1 MDTNRREPPLEG
13 DERTMLVGWLDFHR
27 ETLLLKTEGLNS
39 EQLAAR
45 PIAGSA
51 TSLLGLVRHLTE
63 IERTYFRRVYA
74 GHDVPELAF
83 GEDPFGE
90 TPEGDYDVAATMPV
104 DVALTAWRSEV
115 DQARAVIAD
124 AGSLDDPG
132 ASGLP
137 LRFWLIKTLNE
148 YARHNG
154 HADIVRELIDGQ
166 VGE

>member
-1 MDTNRREPPLEG
+1 MTRPEPPLEG

-27 ETLLLKTEGLNS
+27 ETLAMKTEGLS
-39 EQLAAR
+39 PEQLATR
-45 PIAGSA
+45 PIANSA

-74 GHDVPELAF
+74 GEDVSELPF

-90 TPEGDYDVAATMPV
+90 TAASDFAVAATGPTEV
-104 DVALTAWRSEV
+104 TLAAWRSEV
-115 DQARAVIAD
+115 DEARRIIAN
-124 AGSLDDPG
+124 APSLDEPG
-132 ASGLP
+132 ESGLP
-137 LRFWLIKTLNE
+137 LRFWLVKTLNE

-154 HADIVRELIDGQ
+154 HADIARELIDGT

>member
-1 MDTNRREPPLEG
+1 MTRPEPPLEG

-27 ETLLLKTEGLNS
+27 ETLAMKADGLDAQQFS
-39 EQLAAR
+39 TR
-45 PIAGSA
+45 PVANSA

-74 GHDVPELAF
+74 GEDVAEFPF

-90 TPEGDYDVAATMPV
+90 HPSSDFATAAATSPEV
-104 DVALTAWRSEV
+104 TLNAWRSEV
-115 DQARAVIAD
+115 EEARRVIAQ
-124 AGSLDDPG
+124 APSLDDPG
-132 ASGLP
+132 ESGLP
-137 LRFWLIKTLNE
+137 LRFWLVKTLNE

-154 HADIVRELIDGQ
+154 HADIVRELLDGT

>member
-1 MDTNRREPPLEG
+1 METSRPEPPLEG

-27 ETLLLKTEGLNS
+27 ETLAMKADGLS
-39 EQLAAR
+39 PEQFAAR
-45 PIAGSA
+45 PIPSSA

-63 IERTYFRRVYA
+63 IERTYFRRVYL
-74 GHDVPELAF
+74 GEDVPELPF

-90 TPEGDYDVAATMPV
+90 TSASDFAEVATKPV
-104 DVALTAWRSEV
+104 DDALRAWRSEV
-115 DQARAVIAD
+115 DEARDVIANAD
-124 AGSLDDPG
+124 SLDDPG

-166 VGE
+166 IGE